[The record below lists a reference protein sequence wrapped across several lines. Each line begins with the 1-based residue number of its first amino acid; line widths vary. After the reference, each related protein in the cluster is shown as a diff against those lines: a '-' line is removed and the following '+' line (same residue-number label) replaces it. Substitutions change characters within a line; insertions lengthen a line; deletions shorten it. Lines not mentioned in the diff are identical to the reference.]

1 MNRRSWSPM
10 NFLSLLTS
18 RHLLEMVVLLAFW
31 LAPAAYAQ
39 PASRAFIQN
48 GNVAI
53 SGPGGRAFHPG
64 HTLVRFRPGA
74 SPVFH
79 PGSGAAVRFSALPGL
94 FLVNNPPGLSVAEAV
109 NRYHGNPNVLYAE
122 PDYYVQAITTTPT
135 DPQWSQQYDM
145 AKIAAPA
152 AWDTQTNA
160 GDVIVAIIDTGI
172 DFTHPDL
179 QGNLWTDPG
188 NSTTHGFT

>member
-18 RHLLEMVVLLAFW
+18 RHLPEMVVLLAFW

-79 PGSGAAVRFSALPGL
+79 PGSGAAVRFSALSGL

-109 NRYHGNPNVLYAE
+109 NRYHANPNVLYAE
-122 PDYYVQAITTTPT
+122 PDFYVQAVTTAPT
-135 DPQWSQQYDM
+135 DPLWSQQYDM
-145 AKIAAPA
+145 VKIAAPT

-160 GDVIVAIIDTGI
+160 AGVIVAIIDKIGRASCRGRRVKLAVWVTVR
-172 DFTHPDL
+172 
-179 QGNLWTDPG
+179 
-188 NSTTHGFT
+188 

>member
-94 FLVNNPPGLSVAEAV
+94 FLVNNPPGLAVADGV
-109 NRYHGNPNVLYAE
+109 NPYHGDPIITFAR
-122 PDYYVQAITTTPT
+122 PTFDVQRVT
-135 DPQWSQQYDM
+135 
-145 AKIAAPA
+145 
-152 AWDTQTNA
+152 
-160 GDVIVAIIDTGI
+160 
-172 DFTHPDL
+172 
-179 QGNLWTDPG
+179 
-188 NSTTHGFT
+188 